1 MNTHQKSVQVDFSF
15 NNQQPV
21 IENEFQA
28 AWRVFIIFFEI
39 FLLYE
44 LCLFHNYENVADRDH
59 ASASEDADMNTHTH
73 TQRQGV
79 LMFYLIMYFPLMFLF
94 KKYSISDFFWG
105 MRVA

>member
-1 MNTHQKSVQVDFSF
+1 M
-15 NNQQPV
+15 

-44 LCLFHNYENVADRDH
+44 LCLFHNYENIADRDH

-79 LMFYLIMYFPLMFLF
+79 MMFYLIMYFPLMFLLRNILF
-94 KKYSISDFFWG
+94 LTSFG
-105 MRVA
+105 V